1 MGTDSPLLQI
11 PHFNRDLAKKC
22 KAAGVEGIFDLMD
35 MEDEPRN
42 KLLEMNELEMMD
54 VARFCNNYPGLDLEY
69 KVEDADNI
77 MSEDNV
83 TLLIDIERELDEDE
97 DEEET

>member
-1 MGTDSPLLQI
+1 MQ
-11 PHFNRDLAKKC
+11 
-22 KAAGVEGIFDLMD
+22 AAGVEGIFDLMD

-69 KVEDADNI
+69 KVEDVDNI
-77 MSEDNV
+77 VPEDNY
-83 TLLIDIERELDEDE
+83 LAH
-97 DEEET
+97 